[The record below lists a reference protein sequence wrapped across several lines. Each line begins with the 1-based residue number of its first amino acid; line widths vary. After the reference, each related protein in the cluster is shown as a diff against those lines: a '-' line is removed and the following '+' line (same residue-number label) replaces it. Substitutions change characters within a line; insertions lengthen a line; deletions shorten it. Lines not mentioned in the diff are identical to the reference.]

1 MSVHVINDNILDIYL
16 KKEIIK
22 GIDFKDKENLENYLK
37 KIFRILKDKYDIKI
51 EGYYEIDAYIDNNY
65 GVILNLNRE
74 DFDYYDYFKN
84 QVDMKISI
92 IDNEFLYEVE
102 DIPKSLLN
110 KVNVIIEDDK
120 IYLKINK
127 KLEDIEMMKLLE
139 SSKIIYDR

>member
-22 GIDFKDKENLENYLK
+22 DIDFKDKENLENYLK

-110 KVNVIIEDDK
+110 KVNVIIEGDK

-127 KLEDIEMMKLLE
+127 ELEDIEMMKLLE

>member
-110 KVNVIIEDDK
+110 KVNVIIEGDK

>member
-22 GIDFKDKENLENYLK
+22 DIDFKDKENLENYLK

-127 KLEDIEMMKLLE
+127 KLKDIEMMKLLE

>member
-1 MSVHVINDNILDIYL
+1 
-16 KKEIIK
+16 
-22 GIDFKDKENLENYLK
+22 
-37 KIFRILKDKYDIKI
+37 
-51 EGYYEIDAYIDNNY
+51 
-65 GVILNLNRE
+65 
-74 DFDYYDYFKN
+74 
-84 QVDMKISI
+84 MKISI

-127 KLEDIEMMKLLE
+127 KLKDIEMMKLLE